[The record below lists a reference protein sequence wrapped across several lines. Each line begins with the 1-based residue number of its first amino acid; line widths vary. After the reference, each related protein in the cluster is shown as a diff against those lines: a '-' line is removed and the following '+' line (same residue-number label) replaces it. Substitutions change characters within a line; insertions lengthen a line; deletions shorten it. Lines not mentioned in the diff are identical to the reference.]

1 MERPSYGGAPGA
13 AVKWRQAGGWRRHFT
28 DPTTMAAPATAMKDP
43 LTDPGRAPRRAIQ
56 RLLRSVFGMQRL
68 RAGQQEVIDSVL
80 AGRDTLAIMPT
91 GSGKSLCYQLPASL
105 LPGATLVVSPLI
117 SLMKDQL
124 EKLHALGITAVQ
136 LNSSL
141 TRAEEDDAL
150 ATIAR
155 GGKLI
160 IFCTPERLAMPEFLA
175 LLSPAPPVLAV
186 IDEAHCISQWGHDFR
201 PAYLEIAAAL
211 RALGRP
217 PVLALT
223 ATATEEVTADIR
235 AQLDATR
242 LHVVSTGIYRAN
254 LRYRVIQ
261 VTNAGEKQDEVL
273 RLLRETPG
281 VGIVYAAT
289 VKAVEDLTA
298 RLEELGESVTC
309 YHGKLAARE
318 RQQHQDLFMGGERRI
333 MVATNAFGM
342 GIDKPDTRF
351 VIHVQV
357 PANLEA
363 YYQESGRAGR
373 DGLPADCT
381 LLYFQEDKRVQQ
393 FFLAK
398 HYPTA
403 EELAAIVAAA
413 QELPATFR
421 ADALQAALPE
431 FSDGHLKVCLKL
443 LKDGKLLRQ
452 DRKLGY
458 SLKAPSAKTPTYAQ
472 LAQIYVDKQE
482 RDKQALEQ
490 MVAYAQSGLCR
501 WKLLLDYF
509 GDAGDFERCCTCDN
523 CLSPPALA
531 QPMALDDIVLPE
543 LSAAPP
549 VPLITVGSRVRVPR
563 YQIGTVLSVAGDQV
577 TIAFPENTTRTFMAE
592 FVAPA

>member
-1 MERPSYGGAPGA
+1 MATLA
-13 AVKWRQAGGWRRHFT
+13 T
-28 DPTTMAAPATAMKDP
+28 AAPETPPKK
-43 LTDPGRAPRRAIQ
+43 PGKKIQ
-56 RLLRSVFGMQRL
+56 RLLRTVFGVARL
-68 RAGQQEVIDSVL
+68 RTGQQEVIDSVL
-80 AGRDTLAIMPT
+80 DGRDTLAIMPT
-91 GSGKSLCYQLPASL
+91 GSGKSLCYQIPASL
-105 LPGATLVVSPLI
+105 LPGATVVVSPLI

-124 EKLHALGITAVQ
+124 EKLSSLGITAVQ

-141 TRAEEDDAL
+141 SRAEEQEAI
-150 ATIAR
+150 ATIEA
-155 GGKLI
+155 GGKVI
-160 IFCTPERLAMPEFLA
+160 IFCTPERLATAEFLA
-175 LLSPAPPVLAV
+175 LLAARPPSLVV

-223 ATATEEVTADIR
+223 ATATPEVVDDIG
-235 AQLDATR
+235 AQLATR
-242 LHVVSTGIYRAN
+242 KLHVVNTGIYREN

-261 VTNAGEKQDEVL
+261 VTNAGEKEDQVL
-273 RLLRETPG
+273 RLLRECDG

-289 VKAVEDLTA
+289 VKAVEALTA
-298 RLEELGESVTC
+298 RLQELGESVTC
-309 YHGKLAARE
+309 YHGKLPARE
-318 RQQHQDLFMGGERRI
+318 RKEHQELFMQGERRI

-351 VIHVQV
+351 VIHLQV

-381 LLYFQEDKRVQQ
+381 LLYFQEDKRLQQ

-403 EELAAIVAAA
+403 TELAAIVLEA
-413 QELPATFR
+413 QELPATF
-421 ADALQAALPE
+421 AFDALAGRLPE

-458 SLKAPSAKTPTYAQ
+458 GLKAATANTPSYAQ
-472 LAQIYVDKQE
+472 LEQIYIEKQE
-482 RDKQALEQ
+482 RDRQSLEQ
-490 MVAYAQSGLCR
+490 MVAYAQSGFCR

-509 GDAGDFERCCTCDN
+509 GDAGGFERCCTCDN
-523 CLSPPALA
+523 CLSPPAVSA
-531 QPMALDDIVLPE
+531 PITLDESSPLGE
-543 LSAAPP
+543 LMSAEAPP
-549 VPLITVGSRVRVPR
+549 VPMIAVGSRVRVPR
-563 YQIGTVLSVAGDQV
+563 FDIGTVLSVAGDQV
-577 TIAFPENTTRTFMAE
+577 TIEFPEHMTKTFMAE

>member
-1 MERPSYGGAPGA
+1 MATLA
-13 AVKWRQAGGWRRHFT
+13 T
-28 DPTTMAAPATAMKDP
+28 AAPETPPKK
-43 LTDPGRAPRRAIQ
+43 PGKKIQ
-56 RLLRSVFGMQRL
+56 RLLRTVFGVARL
-68 RAGQQEVIDSVL
+68 RTGQQEVIDSVL
-80 AGRDTLAIMPT
+80 DGRDTLAIMPT
-91 GSGKSLCYQLPASL
+91 GSGKSLCYQIPASL
-105 LPGATLVVSPLI
+105 LPGATVVVSPLI

-124 EKLHALGITAVQ
+124 EKLSSLGITAVQ

-141 TRAEEDDAL
+141 SRAEEQEAI
-150 ATIAR
+150 ATIEA
-155 GGKLI
+155 GGKVI
-160 IFCTPERLAMPEFLA
+160 IFCTPERLATAEFLA
-175 LLSPAPPVLAV
+175 LLAARPPSLVV

-223 ATATEEVTADIR
+223 ATATPEVVDDIG
-235 AQLDATR
+235 AQLATR
-242 LHVVSTGIYRAN
+242 KLHVVNTGIYREN

-261 VTNAGEKQDEVL
+261 VTNAGEKEDEVL
-273 RLLRETPG
+273 RLLRESDG
-281 VGIVYAAT
+281 VGIIYAAT
-289 VKAVEDLTA
+289 VKAVEALTA
-298 RLEELGESVTC
+298 RLQELGESVTC
-309 YHGKLAARE
+309 YHGKLPARE
-318 RQQHQDLFMGGERRI
+318 RKEHQDLFMQGERRI

-351 VIHVQV
+351 VIHLQV

-381 LLYFQEDKRVQQ
+381 LLYFQEDKRLQQ

-403 EELAAIVAAA
+403 AELAAIVLEA
-413 QELPATFR
+413 QELPATF
-421 ADALQAALPE
+421 AFDALAARLPE

-458 SLKAPSAKTPTYAQ
+458 GLKAATANTPSYAQ
-472 LAQIYVDKQE
+472 LEQIYIEKQE
-482 RDKQALEQ
+482 RDRQSLEQ
-490 MVAYAQSGLCR
+490 MVAYAQSGFCR

-509 GDAGDFERCCTCDN
+509 GDAGGFERCCTCDN
-523 CLSPPALA
+523 CLSPPAVSAPITVDEPVSLG
-531 QPMALDDIVLPE
+531 E
-543 LSAAPP
+543 LMTVEAPP
-549 VPLITVGSRVRVPR
+549 VPMITVGSRVRVPR
-563 YQIGTVLSVAGDQV
+563 FDIGTVLSVAGDQV
-577 TIAFPENTTRTFMAE
+577 TIEFPEHMTKTFMAE

>member
-1 MERPSYGGAPGA
+1 MANTISAVNEPGSA
-13 AVKWRQAGGWRRHFT
+13 RQR
-28 DPTTMAAPATAMKDP
+28 K
-43 LTDPGRAPRRAIQ
+43 IQ
-56 RLLRSVFGMQRL
+56 RLLRSVFGIARL
-68 RAGQQEVIDSVL
+68 RTGQQEVIDSVL

-91 GSGKSLCYQLPASL
+91 GSGKSLCYQLPVAL
-105 LPGATLVVSPLI
+105 LAGATLVVSPLI

-141 TRAEEDDAL
+141 SRAEEDDAV
-150 ATIAR
+150 ARIAQ
-155 GGKLI
+155 GGRLI
-160 IFCTPERLAMPEFLA
+160 IFCTPERLA
-175 LLSPAPPVLAV
+175 SPAFLSLLAGAPPSLVV

-201 PAYLEIAAAL
+201 PAYLDIAAAL

-223 ATATEEVTADIR
+223 ATATGEVMADIDT
-235 AQLDATR
+235 QLEAR
-242 LHVVSTGIYRAN
+242 KLHVVNTGIYRTN

-261 VTNAGEKQDEVL
+261 VTNAAEKQDSVL
-273 RLLRETPG
+273 RLLRETAG

-289 VKAVEDLTA
+289 VKAAEDLAA
-298 RLEELGESVTC
+298 RLAELGESVTC
-309 YHGKLAARE
+309 YHGKLTARD
-318 RQQHQDLFMGGERRI
+318 RQHNQDLFMTGERRI

-351 VIHVQV
+351 VIHLQV

-413 QELPATFR
+413 QDLPATFTF
-421 ADALQAALPE
+421 AALAAGLPE

-458 SLKAPSAKTPTYAQ
+458 SLKAPSARSPSYAQ

-509 GDAGDFERCCTCDN
+509 GDAGDFARCCTCDN
-523 CLSPPALA
+523 CQSPPALA
-531 QPMALDDIVLPE
+531 APIILDELPP
-543 LSAAPP
+543 APAQAP
-549 VPLITVGSRVRVPR
+549 APAPQIAVGSRVRVPR